1 MIIET
6 KPLHKK
12 KKRLAKQRSIRE
24 TQGPLSMDL
33 DADSPMELHG
43 AIIPEFK
50 VYNRYQELARRE
62 RELKELAWERELQLA
77 MEASDPLSTGSKEDT
92 SAPTQTC
99 SSCPKARNI
108 DMKINN
114 TSPQIKKLRSCGP
127 TTKEGCCSA
136 KGGKCLNLLEDSTS
150 SQLPSISNQNKVGS
164 GKEKVRTSSDTICDI
179 QNKLQSLDFI
189 DRSPSPVERLKST

>member
-1 MIIET
+1 
-6 KPLHKK
+6 
-12 KKRLAKQRSIRE
+12 
-24 TQGPLSMDL
+24 
-33 DADSPMELHG
+33 MELHG
-43 AIIPEFK
+43 SIIPEFK

-77 MEASDPLSTGSKEDT
+77 MEASDPLQTGSKEDT

-99 SSCPKARNI
+99 SSCPKARNL

-114 TSPQIKKLRSCGP
+114 TSLKIKKLRSCGSA
-127 TTKEGCCSA
+127 TKEEGCCSSSSEE
-136 KGGKCLNLLEDSTS
+136 CLDLLEESSTS
-150 SQLPSISNQNKVGS
+150 SQLPAISNQKKVGS
-164 GKEKVRTSSDTICDI
+164 GNEKVRTSSDTTCDI